1 VSIMRAS
8 CLGLALAGVLWPILA
23 AAQPAG
29 EAPPG
34 DLRAEIEELKR
45 ALLLRDQA
53 IRSLARRIEILE
65 AQLDAPEIANGPI
78 PEQETGEGDPP
89 VLAGDLPGTMPEDA
103 VAAEVAEVGAYE
115 RREQERLVRAAF
127 EQTLIDRGGLLLPEW
142 TLELEPGFSYVNSSS
157 DNIVID
163 GFSIFPVLVVGDIV
177 NERIRSDLI
186 QGTGT
191 ARIGLPFDSQIEARL
206 PFGYQQRRTVTAE
219 NEEEQRDR
227 FGLGDL
233 ELALSHQLLRG
244 RGWVPDLLA
253 SLRWKAATGKS
264 ALGAEPSSDGLFLG
278 SGFDSFT
285 GSLTAVRVSDPVV
298 FFGGLSYTYNDP
310 MSGEIGRFNSGNT
323 FGGQAGLA
331 IALNL
336 DTSVSFAYDQQ
347 VTFESRLDGERL
359 PGSSLVTGTFNVGAS
374 YTVSPNVTI
383 DFGVGIGV
391 TEESPDVQ
399 LSISL
404 PLRFRLN

>member
-1 VSIMRAS
+1 MRLSSLSA
-8 CLGLALAGVLWPILA
+8 GLAVALA
-23 AAQPAG
+23 AAAASAQPQSN
-29 EAPPG
+29 APPG
-34 DLRAEIEELKR
+34 ELRAEIEELKR
-45 ALLLRDQA
+45 ALLVRDQA
-53 IRSLARRIEILE
+53 IRSLARRIELLE
-65 AQLDAPEIANGPI
+65 AQLDAPDIAAGPE
-78 PEQETGEGDPP
+78 PAADVSQEGESAA
-89 VLAGDLPGTMPEDA
+89 AGRPGPTQEDA
-103 VAAEVAEVGAYE
+103 VAAEVAEVSERE

-177 NERIRSDLI
+177 NERIRSDLV

-191 ARIGLPFDSQIEARL
+191 ARLGLPFDLQLEARL

-219 NEEEQRDR
+219 NEETQRDR
-227 FGLGDL
+227 FGLGDF

-244 RGWVPDLLA
+244 RGWVPDLLG

-264 ALGAEPSSDGLFLG
+264 ALGASASSDGLFLG
-278 SGFDSFT
+278 SGFDSVT

-310 MSGEIGRFNSGNT
+310 VNAEIGRFNSGDT

-347 VTFESRLDGERL
+347 VTFRSRLDGERL

-374 YTVSPNVTI
+374 YTISPDLTL
-383 DFGVGIGV
+383 DFGIGIGV

-399 LSISL
+399 LSLSF
-404 PLRFRLN
+404 PLRFRLP